1 MLSLIGNHPG
11 PCPAWPMLGDEMARC
26 VGRMW
31 ERLCILLPAPPAS
44 AIKYL
49 QTLYGAKK
57 NSPPQPYSTIYRIY
71 ALNYSAN
78 YSTIFLVLSPGDIF
92 KNSQHKRI
100 DSQPTKIVNRIA
112 NLGNRRMDNMGIPLR
127 PENRFI

>member
-1 MLSLIGNHPG
+1 
-11 PCPAWPMLGDEMARC
+11 MLGDEMARC
-26 VGRMW
+26 VERMW
-31 ERLCILLPAPPAS
+31 ERMCILRPARPTS

-49 QTLYGAKK
+49 QTLYGTK

-71 ALNYSAN
+71 VLNYSTN

-100 DSQPTKIVNRIA
+100 DSQPTKIANRIA
-112 NLGNRRMDNMGIPLR
+112 NLGNRRMDNMDISLR
-127 PENRFI
+127 PENPFS